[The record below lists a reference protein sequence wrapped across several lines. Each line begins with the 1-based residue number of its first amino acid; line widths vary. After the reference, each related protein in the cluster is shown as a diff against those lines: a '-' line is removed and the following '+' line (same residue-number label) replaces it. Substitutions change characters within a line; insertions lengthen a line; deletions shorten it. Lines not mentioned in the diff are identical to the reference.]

1 MFLKR
6 RTRRK
11 DGKAHVYYT
20 FRESL
25 RVHGGRTIQRLLLDL
40 RELNTTRHDAWQ
52 HTPMCPTRAAR
63 ATSVGPLPI
72 AKDRSRVP
80 TMSSK

>member
-11 DGKAHVYYT
+11 DGKAHVYYS

-52 HTPMCPTRAAR
+52 HNLVEQSIRPPKL
-63 ATSVGPLPI
+63 G
-72 AKDRSRVP
+72 AKN
-80 TMSSK
+80 